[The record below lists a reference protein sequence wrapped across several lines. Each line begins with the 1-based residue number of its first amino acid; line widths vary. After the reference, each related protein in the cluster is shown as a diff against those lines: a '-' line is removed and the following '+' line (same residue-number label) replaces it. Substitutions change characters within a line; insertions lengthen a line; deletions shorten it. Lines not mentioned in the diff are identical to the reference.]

1 MNNVT
6 LVGRLTKDV
15 EMRYVP
21 NSGTAV
27 ANFTIAVDRDFVR
40 QDGTRET
47 DFIDI
52 QVWQKQAETCEKYLA
67 KGHMVGVT
75 GAIRID
81 SYTDAQGVRRRS
93 FKINANRIQFLT
105 PKNGN
110 GATKPVTEEIP
121 MFNPNFDAPPGLDP
135 NGFQAINDEEIPF

>member
-15 EMRYVP
+15 EMRYV
-21 NSGTAV
+21 SGTGTPV

-81 SYTDAQGVRRRS
+81 SYTDQQGTRRRS

-105 PKNGN
+105 PKSN
-110 GATKPVTEEIP
+110 TQPKTEETP
-121 MFNPNFDAPPGLDP
+121 MFDPNFDAIPGLDP
-135 NGFQAINDEEIPF
+135 NGFQALDDAEIPF